1 MHTYLQMTLKSLAY
15 STHLM
20 FIRIHCVLALFSIL
34 FPPLAPPSN
43 ATVNSGTGGG
53 ASLPLASC
61 SVGSM
66 IVTDDVVMLSLV
78 RCLVTPVQIHSDSAG
93 MHNFS
98 HMMPL

>member
-20 FIRIHCVLALFSIL
+20 FIRIHYVLALFSIL

-53 ASLPLASC
+53 AA
-61 SVGSM
+61 
-66 IVTDDVVMLSLV
+66 
-78 RCLVTPVQIHSDSAG
+78 CLYRPAQ
-93 MHNFS
+93 
-98 HMMPL
+98 